1 MTPGFRK
8 ALAAAAVAASAL
20 NANAADAPEVT
31 PERAKR
37 GGALYAQH
45 CAPCHGPRMQ
55 GGDAFDLRKF
65 PLDEHE
71 RFVRSVTRGK
81 SAMPPWGD
89 LLKPDDVL
97 DLWSYVS
104 IGEKN

>member
-1 MTPGFRK
+1 MSARLRRV
-8 ALAAAAVAASAL
+8 LAVAAVAASTL
-20 NANAADAPEVT
+20 NAIAADAPEVS

-89 LLKPDDVL
+89 LLKPDDIL